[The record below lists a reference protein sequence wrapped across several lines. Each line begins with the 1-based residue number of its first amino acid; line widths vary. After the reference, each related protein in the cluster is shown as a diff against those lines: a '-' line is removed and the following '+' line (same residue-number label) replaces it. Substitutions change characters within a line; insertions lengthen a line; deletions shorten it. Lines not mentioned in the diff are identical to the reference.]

1 VDTRKR
7 GEGREEPRKRRLLR
21 QWLNGLFLVGA
32 VVGMGVYFLRD
43 EEVGTYII
51 LGSMVPKMVEASMR
65 MFVTW
70 CLLLVCTLGLQAQDF
85 QDSDG
90 FGNLSGTT
98 DGQQNQNFNPHNNDT
113 TKQKKVPR
121 GIYVWTIDR
130 RFGDRQKAT
139 PDTLMYL
146 FPRTV
151 FANGR
156 HGEYNT
162 TGNNFTPRLNRIF
175 IDRPLTTPFL
185 FTQSYDQVLKE
196 PDQWH
201 FTNTLS
207 PFTNLSYNNCGNKTN
222 GEDHLDARF
231 AVNAG
236 KRTGMGFDIDY
247 AYARGF
253 FQNQSTSH
261 FGATLYGSHLGDRYQ
276 MHVMASFWHEKEA
289 ENGGIIHDDYVRHPE
304 QYTEQY
310 AFNEIPVILSQ
321 QWNRTDHQHLFLTH
335 RYNVGF
341 YRKVPMTPEE
351 LAARDFA
358 RKAAKEHEKEEEDT
372 GKEEEGDKGAKP
384 TGRPKGATV
393 FRKPTAQQENKTD
406 TTQTL
411 TLDSIGRDPLRMD
424 RDSLLI
430 AQLQNDT
437 TRIKVENQQ
446 QADSLN
452 TLQARQD
459 SIDDT
464 MKDEYVPVTSFIHTL
479 ELGNNNRRNQ
489 AYASPKDYYAHT
501 YYGNNPDAF
510 DDETHLKQVKNTL
523 AIALL
528 EGFNKYAKAGLKLF
542 ATHDLQQFRMGDI
555 GADSALME
563 NHWTEHHVS
572 IGAQLLKTQ
581 GRTLHYGLTAETWVL
596 GEAVGQL
603 KADFNTDL
611 NLRFLGDTVRLA
623 AKAHLYRLHPTFYQ
637 RHYHSM
643 HYWWDDDLQMETRLG
658 VEGVF
663 TLERTNTQLR
673 VGIEQ
678 MDHHTYLGMS
688 YADKGETRQDM
699 TATMRQ
705 SGPVN
710 VLTAQLKQNL
720 RLGPLHWNTI
730 LTYQNSTDKEAL
742 PLPALNAFSTL
753 FLKFR
758 IARVLNCELG
768 ASATYFT
775 EYYAPDYVPQ
785 LGLFGVQ
792 ENEDS
797 RVKLGNYP
805 FVDAY
810 INFHL
815 KQARFFLCM
824 GNLLNGKANRMAFL
838 APHYPTNGNV
848 LRFGISWNFYN

>member
-1 VDTRKR
+1 MDTRKR

-21 QWLNGLFLVGA
+21 QWLNGLFLLGA
-32 VVGMGVYFLRD
+32 VVGMGVYFFHD
-43 EEVGTYII
+43 DEVGTYII
-51 LGSMVPKMVEASMR
+51 LGSMVPKMVEASLR

-70 CLLLVCTLGLQAQDF
+70 CLICLCSLGLQAQDY
-85 QDSDG
+85 QDTDG
-90 FGNLSGTT
+90 FGNLTGTT
-98 DGQQNQNFNPHNNDT
+98 EGTQNQNFNPHNNDT
-113 TKQKKVPR
+113 TKQKQVPR

-130 RFGDRQKAT
+130 RFGDRQAAT

-162 TGNNFTPRLNRIF
+162 TGNNFSPRLNRIF
-175 IDRPLTTPFL
+175 IDRPLVSPFL
-185 FTQSYDQVLKE
+185 FTQGYDQVLKE
-196 PDQWH
+196 PEQWH

-261 FGATLYGSHLGDRYQ
+261 FGATLYGSHIGDRYQ
-276 MHVMASFWHEKEA
+276 MHVLTSFWHEKEA
-289 ENGGIIHDDYVRHPE
+289 ENGGIVNDDYVRHPE
-304 QYTEQY
+304 QYTESY
-310 AFNEIPVILSQ
+310 AFNEIPVILNQ
-321 QWNRTDHQHLFLTH
+321 QWNRTDHQHLFLSH

-358 RKAAKEHEKEEEDT
+358 RKAAKEHEREKEKAEK
-372 GKEEEGDKGAKP
+372 GKEEDKNTAP
-384 TGRPKGATV
+384 SGRPKGSTIAKRPQPKDV
-393 FRKPTAQQENKTD
+393 AMAD
-406 TTQTL
+406 TTATPHL
-411 TLDSIGRDPLRMD
+411 ADAANDSLMAG

-446 QADSLN
+446 QADSLKA
-452 TLQARQD
+452 LQAMQD

-479 ELGNNNRRNQ
+479 ELNNNKRKNQ
-489 AYASPKDYYAHT
+489 VYASPTDYFAQT
-501 YYGNNPDAF
+501 YSTGDPNYF
-510 DDETHLKQVKNTL
+510 TDETRLRQVKNTL

-542 ATHDLQQFRMGDI
+542 ATHDMQQFSMGDL
-555 GADSALME
+555 GTDSSMVE

-572 IGAQLLKTQ
+572 VGAQILKTQ
-581 GRTLHYGLTAETWVL
+581 GRTLHYGLTAETWLL
-596 GEAVGQL
+596 GEAIGQL

-611 NLRFLGDTVRLA
+611 NLHFLGDTVRLA

-637 RHYHSM
+637 RHYHST
-643 HYWWDDDLQMETRLG
+643 HYWWDDELQMETRLG
-658 VEGVF
+658 VEGIF
-663 TLERTNTQLR
+663 TLERTKTQLR

-688 YADKGETRQDM
+688 YADKGETRQGM
-699 TATMRQ
+699 TAAMRQ
-705 SGPVN
+705 SGPLN
-710 VLTAQLKQNL
+710 VLTAQLRQDFL
-720 RLGPLHWNTI
+720 LGPLHWNTI

-742 PLPALNAFSTL
+742 PLPTLNAFSTL

-768 ASATYFT
+768 ACATYFT
-775 EYYAPDYVPQ
+775 EYEAPDFVPQ

-792 ENEDS
+792 ENADS
-797 RVKLGNYP
+797 RVTLGNYP

-824 GNLLNGKANRMAFL
+824 GNVLNGKSNRMAFL
-838 APHYPTNGNV
+838 TPHYPTNGSV